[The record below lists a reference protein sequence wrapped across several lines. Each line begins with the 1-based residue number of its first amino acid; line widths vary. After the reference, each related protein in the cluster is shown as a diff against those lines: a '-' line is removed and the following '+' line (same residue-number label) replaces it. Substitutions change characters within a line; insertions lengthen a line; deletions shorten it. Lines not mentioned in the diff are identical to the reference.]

1 MCVSLMYIY
10 IYMTQN
16 LALKF
21 IRKDHFTQKLQFY
34 NTMLFAEITFVAF
47 YFHNICLFD
56 IYVRKIFIIINRYYS
71 TCIYI
76 E

>member
-1 MCVSLMYIY
+1 MCVSLMY

-47 YFHNICLFD
+47 YFHNICLF
-56 IYVRKIFIIINRYYS
+56 VSKITPAALWQVALFHPVTSNI
-71 TCIYI
+71 
-76 E
+76 